1 MSYHVDK
8 IPNRNSPPAI
18 LFRRAWREGKRIR
31 RVTLAN
37 LTRVP
42 EEIVDGIRAMLKGG
56 IVVQSVEQMFTIK
69 RSLPHGHVAA
79 VLGTCRKLG
88 LERILHRKRSR
99 SRDLALG
106 AIVARLLSPCS
117 KLATARSLSPDSCD
131 TSLGAVLGL
140 GEVRGNEM
148 LGMLDWLVER
158 QRWIEKSLAN
168 RHLEG
173 GCLILYDVTS
183 SYFEGD
189 RCSLAAFGYNR
200 DGKKGKKQI
209 VFGMLCSSQGCPV
222 AVEVFAG
229 NTGDPATVASQVN
242 KIRERF
248 GVENVALVGDRG
260 MITTARVRED
270 LEPWGVQWISALKSA
285 DIRSLL
291 KEKKGAKV
299 PLRLEEVIAD
309 RVAQI
314 VSPHFAGE
322 RLMVC
327 YNPRLGQRR
336 AVKREE
342 LLVETER
349 ILENLAR
356 IVRNPNS
363 ALRGRDNIN
372 RRVGREANRKKV
384 EKHFDITV
392 TDEDMVWSRNQKKID
407 AEAKLDGIYVVRTSL
422 SASDI
427 KVEEAVE
434 AYKSLSRVERA
445 FRSMKTSSLEVRPI
459 YVYSENHVRGHVF
472 LCMLAYYVEWHMRR
486 ALAPVLFEDDDR
498 EEARAARNSVVEPAE
513 VSRSAKEKADTKKTA
528 GGLTVHSFSTLM
540 RHLATVALNMS
551 TPAGRPDCVIPV
563 VTEQTPTQRRA
574 FELLEIDPRNLLP

>member
-18 LFRRAWREGKRIR
+18 LFRKAWREGKRIR
-31 RVTLAN
+31 RITLAN

-56 IVVQSVEQMFTIK
+56 VVVQSVEQIFTIK

-79 VLGTCRKLG
+79 ALGMCRKLG
-88 LERILHRKRSR
+88 LERILHKKRSR
-99 SRDLALG
+99 ERDLALG
-106 AIVARLLSPCS
+106 AIVARLLFPCS

-140 GEVRGNEM
+140 GEVTGNEA
-148 LGMLDWLVER
+148 LGVLDWLVER

-189 RCSLAAFGYNR
+189 GCSLAAFGYNR

-229 NTGDPATVASQVN
+229 NTGDPATVASQVK

-270 LEPWGVQWISALKSA
+270 LEPWSLEWISALKSA

-291 KEKKGAKV
+291 KENKSGNA
-299 PLRLEEVIAD
+299 PLRLDEVIAD
-309 RVAQI
+309 RVAEI
-314 VSPHFAGE
+314 VSPDFAGE

-327 YNPRLGQRR
+327 YNPRLGRRR
-336 AVKREE
+336 AMKREE

-384 EKHFDITV
+384 EKHFDIRV
-392 TDEDMVWSRNQKKID
+392 TDEDIVWSRNQKKID

-422 SASDI
+422 SVSDI
-427 KVEEAVE
+427 KAEEAVE

-445 FRSMKTSSLEVRPI
+445 FRSMKTTSLEVRPV

-486 ALAPVLFEDDDR
+486 ALAPVLFEDDDT
-498 EEARAARNSVVEPAE
+498 EEARAAKNSVVEPAE

-528 GGLTVHSFSTLM
+528 EGLTAHSFSTLM